1 MKKRISLLLVLCMLV
16 SVFAGCMTGLAAEIP
31 EVKQV
36 DSYDDVPAGHWS
48 YPWVSYMTEHGYIHG
63 YPAAE
68 NDGLYLYKPDQNI
81 TRGEFVTILYFM
93 LRRQDKGVMNFTDID
108 TKHWSYPYVEVAVGS
123 GYLSGD
129 GAGKIR
135 PDDYI
140 TREEASSVVY
150 RAFKLDKYKE
160 ETDFADKNEISKWAY
175 EAVMSLADVGVI
187 VGYTGEDENVSY
199 VNPKVNIKRAEI
211 AALLANADKLYPSEI
226 VFGGRT
232 VEYATATGGKV
243 NIDAMFAKNTSD
255 NLSVAIEASP
265 EKNYTVT
272 YTKDGA
278 EKTVT
283 SDAFAAESFTAAEL
297 ENLNLKLN
305 FPDAKNGD
313 KVQIKIS
320 VTDNDNENV
329 VGEKTYDAEFVSGG
343 TTTPSIIQGG
353 GGTRV
358 FTVTYDVSGTE
369 TTEQV
374 TNGSKPTNVPR
385 PPDITKN
392 YQWTD
397 ESGSPIIPGD
407 TVITSDRKFTTDSS
421 EENRDRVVESLKAYQ
436 AMKGKGTSVAT
447 VNVLNGDTVDIS
459 ISTGTDATDGA
470 NWWTNDMLQVI
481 VANDR
486 GFYENDSTKGKEDIV
501 ASNKLKPIYD
511 DVARYIVDNYAYFA
525 DANVTSS
532 TKEEFVGYYRAMVKT
547 IDGAADQA
555 IDAYVNA
562 RKNNADTDPTND
574 QYKDEAFNAFLT
586 AATDFATGS
595 LGSAIG
601 TEYPSATTERKQSLS
616 IFAAAYVTD
625 MVKNMAPAGTADT
638 QKLNAGLAEIK
649 TILETIYPSGFDF
662 TNGTAMTTA
671 AEQVKTEIAA
681 RGIYAK

>member
-255 NLSVAIEASP
+255 NLSVAIEVSP

-272 YTKDGA
+272 YTKDGV

-353 GGTRV
+353 GGTRI
-358 FTVTYDVSGTE
+358 FTVKYIVNGVE
-369 TTEQV
+369 QTEQV
-374 TNGSKPTNVPR
+374 ASGSKPTNVPR
-385 PPDITKN
+385 PSDTTKD
-392 YQWTD
+392 YVWTD
-397 ESGSPIIPGD
+397 ENGAPIIPND
-407 TVITSDRKFTTDSS
+407 KIITSDCTFTTDTSTK
-421 EENRDRVVESLKAYQ
+421 NRDRVVESLRAYQ
-436 AMKGKGTSVAT
+436 AMKNKGANTAT
-447 VNVLNGDTVDIS
+447 VNALTADLVDSS
-459 ISTGTDATDGA
+459 ITTNATDGTK
-470 NWWTNDMLQVI
+470 WWTNDMLQVI
-481 VANDR
+481 VTNDR
-486 GFYENDSTKGKEDIV
+486 GFYENDTTKGKDDIV
-501 ASNKLKPIYD
+501 VSKTLKPIYD
-511 DVARYIVDNYAYFA
+511 DVARYIVDRYSYFA
-525 DANVTSS
+525 DATVTSANKS
-532 TKEEFVGYYRAMVKT
+532 EFVSYYRAMVKT
-547 IDGAADQA
+547 IDAAADA
-555 IDAYVNA
+555 AVDAYVTA
-562 RKNNADTDPTND
+562 RKNNADTAPNNNR
-574 QYKDEAFNAFLT
+574 YKDEAFEAFLT
-586 AATDFATGS
+586 AATSTGASS
-595 LGSAIG
+595 LSNALD
-601 TEYPSATTERKQSLS
+601 TEYPAVTAERKQSLS
-616 IFAAAYVTD
+616 IFAQAYVSD
-625 MVKNMAPAGTADT
+625 MVKNMAPSGTAENLR
-638 QKLNAGLAEIK
+638 LNAGLAEIK
-649 TILETIYPSGFDF
+649 TVLETIYPSDFDF